1 MKFLMLVTVCLFMIL
16 FSECIANDKICKENV
31 CILPD
36 YQKSR
41 LPIINGTTDIRVSL
55 VNPQIMKVND
65 YDCTITLKLGIDVM
79 WQEPRL
85 IILPNSVN
93 NSTHLDKT
101 FLNNLWTPNIFIAN
115 LKDIKGRIMFKV
127 NYRTMSKMCFYFTQ
141 L

>member
-1 MKFLMLVTVCLFMIL
+1 MKFLVLLVTICLFMQL
-16 FSECIANDKICKENV
+16 FPESIANDKICKENV

-41 LPIINGTTDIRVSL
+41 LPIINGTNNISISFVK
-55 VNPQIMKVND
+55 PQIMKVND
-65 YDCTITLKLGIDVM
+65 YDSTITLKLGIDVL

-85 IILPNSVN
+85 IILPNSAN

-127 NYRTMSKMCFYFTQ
+127 N
-141 L
+141 